1 LPTAAPPTDRSAPAT
16 EASAPNAEMIR
27 YWNEQAGPT
36 WVSVQ
41 ERLDTQIGPL
51 GAESLARAA
60 LQQAERV
67 LDVGCGC
74 GATTLAIAEAVG
86 ATGRVLAVDIS
97 APMLERARAR
107 AAERGLG
114 ERIAWQLAD
123 AQTASFEPQG
133 ADCVFSRF
141 GVMFF
146 DDPVAAFTNLRAA
159 LRPGG
164 RLAFV
169 CWQAR
174 ERNPWMMVPAL
185 AAMRH
190 VAFPPPPPAD
200 APGPFAFADAE
211 RVRGILDDAGFSE
224 VACSGVETALRV
236 GGGSLDD
243 AVELMVSVGPVGAAL
258 REARATDA
266 QRARVIDAVREALES
281 FDTPRGLEA
290 PAAAWIVTARRP

>member
-16 EASAPNAEMIR
+16 EPAAPNAEMSR

-36 WVSVQ
+36 WVSAQ
-41 ERLDTQIGPL
+41 ERLDVQIGPL
-51 GAESLARAA
+51 GAEALARAS
-60 LQQAERV
+60 LQAADRV

-74 GATTLAIAEAVG
+74 GATTLSIAEAVG
-86 ATGRVLAVDIS
+86 ENGRVLAVDIS
-97 APMLERARAR
+97 APMLARARAR

-114 ERIAWQLAD
+114 ERIAWRLAD
-123 AQTASFEPQG
+123 AQTAPFEPEG

-146 DDPVAAFTNLRAA
+146 DDPVAAFANLRGA

-164 RLAFV
+164 RLTFV

-174 ERNPWMMVPAL
+174 ERNPWMTVPAL

-200 APGPFAFADAE
+200 APGPFAFADVE

-224 VACSGVETALRV
+224 VDCSGLETALRV

-258 REARATDA
+258 REAKATDT
-266 QRARVIDAVREALES
+266 QRARVIEAVREALAS
-281 FDTPRGLEA
+281 FETPRGLEA
-290 PAAAWIVTARRP
+290 PAAAWIVTARCP